1 MVSGDRARLTGN
13 GGNSWDTQEA
23 EQKGFPLGTVIYDR
37 GEIMQQSD
45 VTDRAASNGSRHAAN
60 FAELMVQG
68 SARMF
73 EIQTAAARTFC
84 QYQAK
89 SAAMLGAPD
98 WSQVFKGNGHA
109 RFFASTA
116 EDVLHY
122 MRQTSETIAEIQSD
136 MCHLVEGQTA
146 ELSDQLRQGLK
157 QTGALMS
164 EGLEES
170 KRMTE
175 QAAERAAQEG
185 KRAKHA

>member
-1 MVSGDRARLTGN
+1 
-13 GGNSWDTQEA
+13 
-23 EQKGFPLGTVIYDR
+23 
-37 GEIMQQSD
+37 MQRSD
-45 VTDRAASNGSRHAAN
+45 DVNRAANNGAKRAIN
-60 FAELMVQG
+60 FAEILVQG
-68 SARMF
+68 LARMF
-73 EIQTAAARTFC
+73 EIQAAAARNFC

-98 WSQVFKGNGHA
+98 WSELFKGNGNS
-109 RFFASTA
+109 RFFESTA
-116 EDVLHY
+116 EEVLSY

-136 MCHLVEGQTA
+136 MCHLVKQQTA

>member
-1 MVSGDRARLTGN
+1 
-13 GGNSWDTQEA
+13 
-23 EQKGFPLGTVIYDR
+23 
-37 GEIMQQSD
+37 MQQSD
-45 VTDRAASNGSRHAAN
+45 DVNSAASNGARRAVN
-60 FAELMVQG
+60 LAEIMVQG

-73 EIQTAAARTFC
+73 EIQAAATRTLW

-98 WSQVFKGNGHA
+98 WSQLFKGNGNT

-116 EDVLHY
+116 EDVLNY

-136 MCHLVEGQTA
+136 MCHLVEEQTA

-175 QAAERAAQEG
+175 QAAERAAQEC
-185 KRAKHA
+185 KRAKHV

>member
-1 MVSGDRARLTGN
+1 MC
-13 GGNSWDTQEA
+13 
-23 EQKGFPLGTVIYDR
+23 TVIYER
-37 GEIMQQSD
+37 GEIMKQSD
-45 VTDRAASNGSRHAAN
+45 DVNKAASNGARRAIN
-60 FAELMVQG
+60 LAEIMVQG

-73 EIQTAAARTFC
+73 ELQAAAARTFY

-98 WSQVFKGNGHA
+98 WSQLFKGNGNT
-109 RFFASTA
+109 RFFESTA
-116 EDVLHY
+116 EDVLNY

-136 MCHLVEGQTA
+136 MCHLVEEQTA
-146 ELSDQLRQGLK
+146 ELSDQLQHGLK

>member
-1 MVSGDRARLTGN
+1 
-13 GGNSWDTQEA
+13 
-23 EQKGFPLGTVIYDR
+23 
-37 GEIMQQSD
+37 MQRSD
-45 VTDRAASNGSRHAAN
+45 DVNRAANNGARRAIN
-60 FAELMVQG
+60 LAEIMVQG

-73 EIQTAAARTFC
+73 EIQAAAARTFC

-89 SAAMLGAPD
+89 SAAILGAPD
-98 WSQVFKGNGHA
+98 WSALFKGNSNT
-109 RFFASTA
+109 RFFESTT
-116 EDVLHY
+116 EDVLSY

-136 MCHLVEGQTA
+136 MCHLVEQQTA

-170 KRMTE
+170 KRTTE